1 MAAVSAVYRGYFQGR
16 HNMIPTAL
24 SGIVE
29 TTVRIFMMLAFSYFM
44 IPYGI
49 EYAAAGAMTGV
60 AVGELSGMLVLYFY
74 YGINNRQQPDR
85 AIAHIGTGQNPRRLS
100 TLKKAAENLNSC
112 NRREIGR
119 VGFVFFLESI
129 LIVHSLAA
137 AGVATKLATAQYGS
151 LQGMIL
157 PIVLLP
163 SALTYSL
170 AVSLVPFLSEAAAKK
185 DMPSIHNRLHQS
197 LKLSLVTGAPFVVMM
212 YILADPLVE
221 VLYNQQSIG
230 LMLRMLAPIALFIY
244 FQAPLQAT
252 LQALDRPVNALVNT
266 FAGSAVKLGLI
277 VWLVSKPEFGIFW
290 RGHRNECEYR
300 RRYHPSLDKRDE
312 AAQFHDGHDKLSQG
326 RGGHARFRL
335 LLLSGHALGMDGPLL
350 RPVPRLSRGLLH
362 RLPVC
367 DSPAEARRS
376 R

>member
-1 MAAVSAVYRGYFQGR
+1 
-16 HNMIPTAL
+16 
-24 SGIVE
+24 
-29 TTVRIFMMLAFSYFM
+29 
-44 IPYGI
+44 
-49 EYAAAGAMTGV
+49 
-60 AVGELSGMLVLYFY
+60 
-74 YGINNRQQPDR
+74 
-85 AIAHIGTGQNPRRLS
+85 
-100 TLKKAAENLNSC
+100 
-112 NRREIGR
+112 
-119 VGFVFFLESI
+119 
-129 LIVHSLAA
+129 
-137 AGVATKLATAQYGS
+137 
-151 LQGMIL
+151 MIL

-277 VWLVSKPEFGIFW
+277 VWLVSKPEFGIFGAVIAMNVNIAVVTILHW
-290 RGHRNECEYR
+290 ISVTKLLNFTMDMTSFLKVG
-300 RRYHPSLDKRDE
+300 
-312 AAQFHDGHDKLSQG
+312 AAMLVSGCCCYLVMHWEWTDLYS
-326 RGGHARFRL
+326 ARFLASVAACFIVYLFAIL
-335 LLLSGHALGMDGPLL
+335 LLKLVDPADFRRLHLFFLSKNK
-350 RPVPRLSRGLLH
+350 RPR
-362 RLPVC
+362 
-367 DSPAEARRS
+367 
-376 R
+376 